1 MAGFLVAAIVI
12 PSVYMAIGLFVV
24 ELSNHWGLITLINNF
39 LPSIVVLA
47 LAIMLGDAVRT
58 RRALAAETAQ
68 RLRVA
73 HEEREAEAAR
83 RVAEE
88 RLRIA
93 RDVHDTVAHSMATI
107 TVQAGSAL
115 HVLGDR
121 DEKLRAALTAI
132 RETSKHALREMR
144 ATLGQLRQGTPD
156 GGIPVTPGGLDR
168 LPALRDA
175 VTAAGAPVT
184 IAVEGEQRPL
194 PPAIDEVA
202 YRILQESLTNV
213 LRHAGP
219 AARATVRLS
228 FEPAA
233 LGITVVD
240 DGIGSNGDHQGQGP
254 VTEERGVEPPGGSRG
269 VAPPGG
275 QGHGLTGMAERAA
288 AVGGKVTA
296 GPRGEGG
303 FEVSASSPSPG
314 RRMIRVLLADDQALV
329 RAGFRMLL
337 EASEDICVVGE
348 AANGGAAVAMAA
360 ELRPDVVL
368 MDLRM
373 PEVDGVT
380 ATKRIS
386 ADARLSGVKVVV
398 LTTFDDD
405 EHVFGAL
412 RAGASGFLVKDV
424 EPEELLQAVRV
435 VARGDALLAPS
446 VTRSLIA
453 AFTARR
459 PGQRRAVRR
468 ARAAGR
474 APAGGAG
481 CSPGPGH
488 SHRPG
493 AGSGGPGRRGAVER
507 RDRGQARG
515 EPADRQDPCE
525 PGDDQARR
533 PGPGATRGVRLH
545 LRPRGPLG
553 LISSAARRWFDDA
566 RISV

>member
-1 MAGFLVAAIVI
+1 VDWVSLRRVLGRPRGRFGIRLGDVGMAAVVLVAVELSVVTGNGPGAAKLNAVAYVFGGVLVLPVLLRNRYPRFELLACSVLLLAYYAFDRRDISPAPLLSVPIYDAAVAGFLVAAIVI
-12 PSVYMAIGLFVV
+12 PAVYMVIGLFVV
-24 ELSNHWGLITLINNF
+24 EFSNHWGLVTLINNF

-47 LAIMLGDAVRT
+47 LAIMLGEVVRS
-58 RRALAAETAQ
+58 RRALAAETAE

-93 RDVHDTVAHSMATI
+93 RDLHDTVAHSMATI

-121 DEKLRAALTAI
+121 DEKLRGALTAI

-156 GGIPVTPGGLDR
+156 GGLPVTPGGLDR

-194 PPAIDEVA
+194 PPAVDEVA

-233 LGITVVD
+233 LGITVSD

-254 VTEERGVEPPGGSRG
+254 VTEERGVEPPRGSRG

-275 QGHGLTGMAERAA
+275 QGQGPVTEQRAGGSGGSPPRASTGLGPAGPRGVAPPGRQGHGLTGMAERAA
-288 AVGGKVTA
+288 AVGGEVTA

-303 FEVSASSPSPG
+303 FEVSATLP
-314 RRMIRVLLADDQALV
+314 
-329 RAGFRMLL
+329 
-337 EASEDICVVGE
+337 
-348 AANGGAAVAMAA
+348 
-360 ELRPDVVL
+360 
-368 MDLRM
+368 
-373 PEVDGVT
+373 
-380 ATKRIS
+380 
-386 ADARLSGVKVVV
+386 
-398 LTTFDDD
+398 LT
-405 EHVFGAL
+405 
-412 RAGASGFLVKDV
+412 
-424 EPEELLQAVRV
+424 
-435 VARGDALLAPS
+435 
-446 VTRSLIA
+446 
-453 AFTARR
+453 
-459 PGQRRAVRR
+459 
-468 ARAAGR
+468 
-474 APAGGAG
+474 GGAG
-481 CSPGPGH
+481 
-488 SHRPG
+488 
-493 AGSGGPGRRGAVER
+493 
-507 RDRGQARG
+507 
-515 EPADRQDPCE
+515 
-525 PGDDQARR
+525 
-533 PGPGATRGVRLH
+533 
-545 LRPRGPLG
+545 
-553 LISSAARRWFDDA
+553 
-566 RISV
+566 